1 MRLLGRRIAGSGHR
15 RRPIYE
21 IEAGDFWRRSAHH
34 GSLFALITSPWRR
47 SFEKRQTDFDSGAG
61 HLPATIKPKIVRH
74 TIILSANY
82 LFLMP
87 PTLSGQSA
95 NSAAIN
101 LSKFSFAVWYI
112 PRDFLL

>member
-1 MRLLGRRIAGSGHR
+1 MARKPSR
-15 RRPIYE
+15 
-21 IEAGDFWRRSAHH
+21 WRVPCARERGGETSSAARDRAPREFVCVDHEP
-34 GSLFALITSPWRR
+34 FASVI
-47 SFEKRQTDFDSGAG
+47 EKRQTDWDSGAG
-61 HLPATIKPKIVRH
+61 HLPAIIKPKIVRH